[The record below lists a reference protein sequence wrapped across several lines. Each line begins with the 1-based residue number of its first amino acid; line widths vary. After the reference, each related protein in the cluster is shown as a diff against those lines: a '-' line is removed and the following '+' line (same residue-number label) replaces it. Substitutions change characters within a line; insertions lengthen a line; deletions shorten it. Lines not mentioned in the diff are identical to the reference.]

1 MTDPPIID
9 MSRRAE
15 QRAMAREALTAE
27 QFARLQKT
35 LARVVPE
42 NGLYRKKFTDA
53 GLLKETGS
61 SVFPRNRAELAKLPL
76 TTKADLVGDGTS
88 PFAANLTWPVDQYV
102 RFHRTSG
109 THGHPMVVLDTAEDW
124 QWWIEG
130 WQFVLDVAEVT
141 EIDRAVMAFS
151 FGPFIGFWSAF
162 DAAAARGALVIPTGA
177 MTTLA
182 RLDLI
187 QAASATVIFC
197 TPSYALH
204 MAEVAARHGIDI
216 GNSSVRKL
224 IVAGEPG
231 GSIPA
236 TRKKIESAWKAD
248 VVDHSGA
255 SEIGPWGFADK
266 KGTGI
271 YVNEI
276 SFLPELISIRDG
288 QLIPFES
295 VPLRSRTADLPA
307 GNGGASGTGV
317 WDGLA
322 ELVLTTLGRDGSPV
336 IRYRTGDLV
345 RPVINDTDDERS
357 QFLFLDG
364 GVLGRTDDMMII
376 RGVNVFPTSVESIL
390 REIPEIVE
398 YRMTA
403 TKSGEMDQLKIEL
416 EATGKIAEAA
426 SQLLSTRLGL
436 RVEVLQVA
444 DGELPRFEA
453 KGKRFVDLRGEVS

>member
-1 MTDPPIID
+1 
-9 MSRRAE
+9 
-15 QRAMAREALTAE
+15 MARASLDAE
-27 QFARLQKT
+27 QFKRLREM
-35 LARVVPE
+35 LGRIVPE
-42 NGLYRKKFTDA
+42 NAFYRQRFVEA
-53 GLLKETGS
+53 GLLDASRANEII
-61 SVFPRNRAELAKLPL
+61 FPRDRAELTKLPL
-76 TTKADLVGDGTS
+76 TTKADLMGDGSS
-88 PFAANLTWPVDQYV
+88 PFVANLTWPVDDYV

-109 THGHPMVVLDTAEDW
+109 THGHPMLVLDTAQDW

-130 WQFVLDVAEVT
+130 WQHVLDAAEVT
-141 EIDRAVMAFS
+141 ATDRAVMAFS

-162 DAAAARGALVIPTGA
+162 DATAARGALVIPTGA

-187 QAASATVIFC
+187 KTTSATVMFC

-204 MAEVAARHGIDI
+204 MAELAAENGIDI
-216 GNSSVRKL
+216 GSSSVRKI

-231 GSIPA
+231 GSIRA
-236 TRKKIESAWKAD
+236 TREKIESAWNAK

-266 KGTGI
+266 EGTGI

-276 SFLPELISIRDG
+276 HFLPELISIDDG
-288 QLIPFES
+288 QLISFES
-295 VPLRSRTADLPA
+295 LPLRSQVAK
-307 GNGGASGTGV
+307 GAATTSE
-317 WDGLA
+317 GLA

-345 RPVINDTDDERS
+345 RPLINDTSDEGS

-390 REIPEIVE
+390 REIPEVVE

-403 TKSGEMDQLKIEL
+403 TKAGQMDQLKIEL
-416 EATGKIAEAA
+416 EATGKVTDAVSE
-426 SQLLSTRLGL
+426 LLNTRLGL
-436 RVEVLQVA
+436 RIDVSQVA
-444 DGELPRFEA
+444 DGELS
-453 KGKRFVDLRGEVS
+453 LIHI

>member
-1 MTDPPIID
+1 MI
-9 MSRRAE
+9 
-15 QRAMAREALTAE
+15 
-27 QFARLQKT
+27 
-35 LARVVPE
+35 
-42 NGLYRKKFTDA
+42 
-53 GLLKETGS
+53 
-61 SVFPRNRAELAKLPL
+61 
-76 TTKADLVGDGTS
+76 
-88 PFAANLTWPVDQYV
+88 
-102 RFHRTSG
+102 
-109 THGHPMVVLDTAEDW
+109 VLDTNQDW
-124 QWWIEG
+124 QWWLEG
-130 WQFVLDVAEVT
+130 WQYVLDAAQLESS
-141 EIDRAVMAFS
+141 DRVVMAFS

-187 QAASATVIFC
+187 QTTSATVVFC

-204 MAEVAARHGIDI
+204 MAEVAAENGIEI
-216 GNSSVRKL
+216 GNSSVRKI

-231 GSIPA
+231 GSIQA
-236 TRKKIESAWKAD
+236 TRQRIEGAWMAE

-255 SEIGPWGFADK
+255 SEIGPWGFADRD
-266 KGTGI
+266 GTGI
-271 YVNEI
+271 YVNEVH
-276 SFLPELISIRDG
+276 FLPELISIDDG

-295 VPLRSRTADLPA
+295 IPLRSQCAAEDD
-307 GNGGASGTGV
+307 GATNE
-317 WDGLA
+317 DLA

-345 RPVINDTDDERS
+345 RPMINDTGDESS

-376 RGVNVFPTSVESIL
+376 RGVNVYPTSVESIL
-390 REIPEIVE
+390 REVPQLVE

-403 TKSGEMDQLKIEL
+403 TKDGQMDQLSIEL
-416 EATGKIAEAA
+416 EATAQIADAV

-436 RVEVLQVA
+436 RIDVSQVA
-444 DGELPRFEA
+444 DGQLPRFEA

>member
-1 MTDPPIID
+1 
-9 MSRRAE
+9 
-15 QRAMAREALTAE
+15 MARASLDAE
-27 QFARLQKT
+27 QFKRLREM
-35 LARVVPE
+35 LGRIVPE
-42 NGLYRKKFTDA
+42 NAFYRQRFVEA
-53 GLLKETGS
+53 GLLDASRANEII
-61 SVFPRNRAELAKLPL
+61 FPRDRAELAKLPL
-76 TTKADLVGDGTS
+76 TTKADLMGDGSS
-88 PFAANLTWPVDQYV
+88 PFVANLTWPVDDYV

-109 THGHPMVVLDTAEDW
+109 THGHPMLVLDTAQDW

-130 WQFVLDVAEVT
+130 WQHVLDAAEVT
-141 EIDRAVMAFS
+141 AIDRAVMAFS

-162 DAAAARGALVIPTGA
+162 DATAARGALVIPTGA

-182 RLDLI
+182 RLDMI
-187 QAASATVIFC
+187 KTTSATVVFC

-204 MAEVAARHGIDI
+204 MAEVAAENGIDI
-216 GNSSVRKL
+216 SNSSVKKI

-231 GSIPA
+231 GSIRA
-236 TRKKIESAWKAD
+236 TREKIESAWNAK

-266 KGTGI
+266 EGTGI

-276 SFLPELISIRDG
+276 HFLPELISIDDG
-288 QLIPFES
+288 QLISFES
-295 VPLRSRTADLPA
+295 LPLRSQVAK
-307 GNGGASGTGV
+307 GAATTSE
-317 WDGLA
+317 GLA

-345 RPVINDTDDERS
+345 RPLINDTSDEGS

-390 REIPEIVE
+390 REIPEVVE

-403 TKSGEMDQLKIEL
+403 TKAGQMDQLKIEL
-416 EATGKIAEAA
+416 EATGKVTDAVSE
-426 SQLLSTRLGL
+426 LLNTRLGL
-436 RVEVLQVA
+436 RIDVSQVA

-453 KGKRFVDLRGEVS
+453 KGQRFVDLRGEVS